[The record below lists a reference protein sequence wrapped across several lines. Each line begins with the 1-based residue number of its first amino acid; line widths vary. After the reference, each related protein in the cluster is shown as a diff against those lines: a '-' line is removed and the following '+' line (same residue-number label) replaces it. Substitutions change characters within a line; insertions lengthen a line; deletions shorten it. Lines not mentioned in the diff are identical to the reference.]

1 MAQRLLRLRRA
12 LTPLSSTRQRPP
24 LSTPI
29 AIAPPA
35 AQTPP
40 IISQW
45 RGFSGTRVSMV
56 STTGLAEKEYK
67 VYEDG
72 EEIVKSTILFEG
84 NEYIHWLVTVD
95 FPKEPKP
102 SPEEMVAAFERICAQ
117 GLNISIEEAKK
128 RMYACSTTIYQGFQ
142 VSITHQEAEKFK
154 GVPGA
159 VFVSPDSRVK
169 KENGGDKY
177 KNGLITLRPPPVQF
191 QRGGERSRDP
201 GRIPPR
207 FDRPESPIPNHQGP
221 QPQYS
226 QRGHMQGGGSSYG
239 SQQNRPPQKNHGP
252 PGLGGTVPMN
262 NRDYATGGRNTY
274 PGQQGNH
281 DPPGQQGYN
290 QGQQGNHY
298 DPDQGSFPQGDWR
311 RDHGSPGQRDDRG
324 DNWNYS
330 PTHGGNYGQGGNTS
344 YGQRHPGEDQRSAQ
358 MELRGMQ
365 GEQGN
370 YAPLGQPGWSNQYSQ
385 QGHMQG
391 GGSCYG
397 SPQNG
402 PSQQDHGPPVLGGR
416 MPMNN
421 RDYAPGGRNMYPGQ
435 QGYFQDQQG
444 NRYSPGQQ
452 GYNQGQHGNRYPPG
466 QQGYNQEQHG
476 NRYPP
481 GQQGYNPGQHGNRYP
496 PGKQG
501 YNPGQHGN
509 RYPPGQQGYNQGQ
522 HGNRYPPGQQ
532 GYNQGQQGNHYTPG
546 HQGYFQEQQ
555 GNHYPTGQ
563 QAYFQEQ
570 QGNYYPLGQQG
581 YFQEQQGN
589 RYPPGQQGYNQGQ
602 QGNHYAPDQRSFPRG
617 DWRDHGPPGQRDFK
631 GDNWNYSPT
640 HGGSY
645 GQGGIPPRFDQ
656 RESPIP
662 TYHGLQPQYSQQGC
676 MQEGG
681 SNYGSQQNGPPQQNH
696 GPPGLGGRMLMNNRD
711 YAPGGRNMY
720 PGQQG
725 NHDPPGQ
732 RGHNEG
738 EQGGG
743 SNYRSQQN
751 GLPQQN
757 HGPPRRG
764 RMPMNNRDYAPG
776 ERNTYPVQHGN
787 RDPPGQQGYNQ
798 GEQRS
803 HYPPGQ
809 QGYNPERQGIDYS
822 PGQQGYFQRQQG
834 NHYPPGQGYSQGR
847 QGNHYPPGQQGY
859 FQRQQGIHYDP
870 DQRSF
875 TQGDWRDHESPGQ
888 RDYRRDNWNY
898 SPTHGGNYGQGGN
911 SSYGQRN
918 PGEGQMSAQ
927 MEQMGM
933 QGEQGNYAPLGPP
946 GWSNQGTPP
955 IK

>member
-29 AIAPPA
+29 EIAPPA

-45 RGFSGTRVSMV
+45 RGFSGTRVSMM
-56 STTGLAEKEYK
+56 STTGLAEKQYK

-72 EEIVKSTILFEG
+72 EEIVKNTILFEG

-95 FPKEPKP
+95 FPKEPKS
-102 SPEEMVAAFERICAQ
+102 SPEEMVAGFERICAQ

-142 VSITHQEAEKFK
+142 VSITHQEAEKFR

-177 KNGLITLRPPPVQF
+177 KNGVITPRPPPVQF
-191 QRGGERSRDP
+191 QRGGERRRDP

-207 FDRPESPIPNHQGP
+207 FDQPESPIPNHQGP

-226 QRGHMQGGGSSYG
+226 QQGHMQGGGSNYG

-290 QGQQGNHY
+290 QGQQGSHYRPGQQGYNQGQQGNHY
-298 DPDQGSFPQGDWR
+298 DPDQRSFPQGDWR

-344 YGQRHPGEDQRSAQ
+344 YGRRHPGEGQRSAQ

-370 YAPLGQPGWSNQYSQ
+370 YAPMGQPGWSNQYSQ

-435 QGYFQDQQG
+435 QGYFQGQQGNHYPPGQGYFQDQQG
-444 NRYSPGQQ
+444 NHYPPGQQ
-452 GYNQGQHGNRYPPG
+452 GYNQGQHGNRYSPG
-466 QQGYNQEQHG
+466 QQGYNQEQQG
-476 NRYPP
+476 NHYPP
-481 GQQGYNPGQHGNRYP
+481 GQ
-496 PGKQG
+496 QG

-522 HGNRYPPGQQ
+522 
-532 GYNQGQQGNHYTPG
+532 QGNLYPPG

-555 GNHYPTGQ
+555 GNHYP
-563 QAYFQEQ
+563 
-570 QGNYYPLGQQG
+570 PGQQG
-581 YFQEQQGN
+581 YFQEQQGSHY
-589 RYPPGQQGYNQGQ
+589 RPGQQGYNQGQ
-602 QGNHYAPDQRSFPRG
+602 QGNHYDPDQRSFP
-617 DWRDHGPPGQRDFK
+617 
-631 GDNWNYSPT
+631 
-640 HGGSY
+640 
-645 GQGGIPPRFDQ
+645 
-656 RESPIP
+656 
-662 TYHGLQPQYSQQGC
+662 
-676 MQEGG
+676 
-681 SNYGSQQNGPPQQNH
+681 
-696 GPPGLGGRMLMNNRD
+696 
-711 YAPGGRNMY
+711 
-720 PGQQG
+720 
-725 NHDPPGQ
+725 
-732 RGHNEG
+732 
-738 EQGGG
+738 
-743 SNYRSQQN
+743 
-751 GLPQQN
+751 
-757 HGPPRRG
+757 
-764 RMPMNNRDYAPG
+764 
-776 ERNTYPVQHGN
+776 
-787 RDPPGQQGYNQ
+787 
-798 GEQRS
+798 
-803 HYPPGQ
+803 
-809 QGYNPERQGIDYS
+809 
-822 PGQQGYFQRQQG
+822 
-834 NHYPPGQGYSQGR
+834 
-847 QGNHYPPGQQGY
+847 
-859 FQRQQGIHYDP
+859 
-870 DQRSF
+870 
-875 TQGDWRDHESPGQ
+875 QGDWRRDHGSPGQ
-888 RDYRRDNWNY
+888 RDDRGDNCNY

-911 SSYGQRN
+911 TSYGQRH
-918 PGEGQMSAQ
+918 PGEGQRSVQ
-927 MEQMGM
+927 MEQRSM
-933 QGEQGNYAPLGPP
+933 QTEQGNSAPLGQP
-946 GWSNQGTPP
+946 GWSNQHGKDSWCQLTETASSA
-955 IK
+955 

>member
-435 QGYFQDQQG
+435 QGYFQ
-444 NRYSPGQQ
+444 
-452 GYNQGQHGNRYPPG
+452 
-466 QQGYNQEQHG
+466 
-476 NRYPP
+476 
-481 GQQGYNPGQHGNRYP
+481 
-496 PGKQG
+496 
-501 YNPGQHGN
+501 
-509 RYPPGQQGYNQGQ
+509 
-522 HGNRYPPGQQ
+522 
-532 GYNQGQQGNHYTPG
+532 
-546 HQGYFQEQQ
+546 
-555 GNHYPTGQ
+555 
-563 QAYFQEQ
+563 
-570 QGNYYPLGQQG
+570 
-581 YFQEQQGN
+581 EQQGN
-589 RYPPGQQGYNQGQ
+589 RYPPGQQGYNQGLQGSDYPPGQ
-602 QGNHYAPDQRSFPRG
+602 QGNHYDPDQRSFPQG
-617 DWRDHGPPGQRDFK
+617 DWRRDHGSPGQRDDR

-640 HGGSY
+640 HGGNY